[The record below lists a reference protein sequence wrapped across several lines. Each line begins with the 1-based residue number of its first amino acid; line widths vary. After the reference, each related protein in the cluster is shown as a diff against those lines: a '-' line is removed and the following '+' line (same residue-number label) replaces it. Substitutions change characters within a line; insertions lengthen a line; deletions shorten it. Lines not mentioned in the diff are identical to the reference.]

1 MKKSLLFLSLLIML
15 YSCNKTSSTGND
27 NPFFT
32 EYDTPNGVPPFD
44 KIKAEHF
51 LPAFEEGIKQQAAEI
66 DSITNNPEPATFENT
81 LVALDESGQ
90 MLRKVS
96 AVFNGLT
103 GAETD
108 SVLQKID
115 QEITPKLTEHGDN
128 IVLNEKLFARI
139 KAIHDDTTRTDYTT
153 EQKMLINKYYK
164 RFVRSGILLDT
175 DKQARMREINKEL
188 GLLALNFN
196 NNLLAETA
204 NYQLVIENKEDLSGL
219 PQDVID
225 AAAQTAEAKGLA
237 GKWVFTLSKP
247 SWVPFLQYADNRELR
262 EKLYKAMYN
271 RGDNDNENDN
281 KAIISKIIN
290 LRLEKANL
298 LGYKTHADFV
308 LEETMAK
315 TPANAMKLLNEV
327 WTYAIAQAKVEST
340 DLQTLAKKEGQ
351 DIKLESWDWWYYAE
365 KLRKEKYAL
374 DEDELKPYFK
384 ADNVRDGVFAVANK
398 LYGINFKE
406 LSGIPVYQEDVKVF
420 EVTDADGSFIG
431 ILYLDYYAREGRKR
445 NGAWMSSFRS
455 QEVRKGEFIH
465 PIIYNVGNF
474 NPPIGDK
481 PSLLTLEQVET
492 LFHEF
497 GHGLH
502 GLLSKCT
509 YSSLSGTSVPRDFVE
524 LPSQVMEH
532 WAFKPEVLKMY
543 AKHYQTGEVIPD
555 ELIKKIQNSTYFNQ
569 GFATTEFVA
578 AAILDMKWHTVEKQ
592 QDFDVRKFEKDA
604 MNEIGLISEIIPRY
618 RTTYFSHIVGG
629 YSAGYYSYMWSEVL
643 DADAFHAFI
652 EAGNIFDQ
660 KTAKSFR
667 ENVLSKGGTDEPMT
681 LYKKFRGA
689 EPNPIYLLQ
698 NRGFVK

>member
-1 MKKSLLFLSLLIML
+1 ML

-164 RFVRSGILLDT
+164 RFVRSGILLDA

-340 DLQTLAKKEGQ
+340 DLQALAKKEGQ

-532 WAFKPEVLKMY
+532 WAFEPEVLKMY

-604 MNEIGLISEIIPRY
+604 MSEIGLISEIIPRY

>member
-1 MKKSLLFLSLLIML
+1 ML

-164 RFVRSGILLDT
+164 RFVRSGILLDA

-219 PQDVID
+219 PQDVIA
-225 AAAQTAEAKGLA
+225 AAAQTAEVKGLA

-247 SWVPFLQYADNRELR
+247 NWVPFLQYADNRELR

-340 DLQTLAKKEGQ
+340 DLQALAKKEGQ

-532 WAFKPEVLKMY
+532 WAFEPEVLKMY

>member
-1 MKKSLLFLSLLIML
+1 ML
-15 YSCNKTSSTGND
+15 YSCNKTGNTENG

-44 KIKAEHF
+44 KIKTEHF
-51 LPAFEEGIKQQAAEI
+51 LPAFEEAMKRQAAEI

-81 LVALDESGQ
+81 LVALDQSGE
-90 MLRKVS
+90 MLQKVS

-103 GAETD
+103 GAQTD

-115 QEITPKLTEHGDN
+115 EEITPKLTEHGDN

-139 KAIHDDTTRTDYTT
+139 KAIHDDSTRTDYTT
-153 EQKMLINKYYK
+153 EQKMLIKKYYK
-164 RFVRSGILLDT
+164 RFVRSGILLDAE
-175 DKQARMREINKEL
+175 KQKRMREINKEL

-204 NYQLVIENKEDLSGL
+204 NYQLVIDNKDDLSGL
-219 PQDVID
+219 PDDVIA
-225 AAAQTAEAKGLA
+225 AAAQTASKKGLE

-247 SWVPFLQYADNRELR
+247 SWVPFLQYADNRDLR

-271 RGDNDNENDN
+271 RGDNDNANNN
-281 KAIISKIIN
+281 KGIINKIVN

-298 LGYKTHADFV
+298 LGYKSHADFV

-315 TPANAMKLLNEV
+315 NPANAMKLLNEV
-327 WTYAIAQAKVEST
+327 WTYAIAQAKKESS
-340 DLQTLAKKEGQ
+340 DLQNLAKKEGK

-406 LSGIPVYQEDVKVF
+406 LKDIPVYQEDVKAF
-420 EVTDADGSFIG
+420 EVSDADGSFIG

-445 NGAWMSSFRS
+445 NGAWMSSFRK
-455 QEVRKGEFIH
+455 QEVRNGEFIH

-509 YSSLSGTSVPRDFVE
+509 YYSLSGTTVPRDFVE

-532 WAFKPEVLKMY
+532 WAFEPEVLKMY

-555 ELIKKIQNSTYFNQ
+555 ELIKKIQNATYFNQ

-578 AAILDMKWHTVEKQ
+578 AAILDMKWHTIEKQ
-592 QDFDVRKFEKDA
+592 QDFDVRKFEADA
-604 MNEIGLISEIIPRY
+604 MKEIGLISEIIPRY

-652 EAGNIFDQ
+652 ETGNIFDQ

-667 ENVLSKGGTDEPMT
+667 DNVLSKGGTDEPMV
-681 LYKKFRGA
+681 LYKNFRGA

>member
-1 MKKSLLFLSLLIML
+1 ML

-164 RFVRSGILLDT
+164 RFVRSGILLDA

-340 DLQTLAKKEGQ
+340 DLQALAKKEGQ

-406 LSGIPVYQEDVKVF
+406 LSGIPVYQEDVKAF

-532 WAFKPEVLKMY
+532 WAFEPEVLKMY

>member
-1 MKKSLLFLSLLIML
+1 ML

-164 RFVRSGILLDT
+164 RFVRSGILLDA

-532 WAFKPEVLKMY
+532 WAFEPEVLKMY

-555 ELIKKIQNSTYFNQ
+555 ELIKKIQNATYFNQ

-652 EAGNIFDQ
+652 EAGNIFDK